1 MNPFAVGIDVPVS
14 AMPAGMAFDS
24 AASSGFSGRDL
35 GSSLLSGLG
44 RGVLGALG
52 ADSRGGGYTRSSTPY
67 TDRTRDLLSVLI
79 TQAVDAFKPGRST
92 IS

>member
-14 AMPAGMAFDS
+14 EMPAGMAFDS
-24 AASSGFSGRDL
+24 EPSGGYGIKDF
-35 GSSLLSGLG
+35 GSDFLSGLG
-44 RGVLGALG
+44 KGVLGALG
-52 ADSRGGGYTRSSTPY
+52 GGSRESGYARSSTPY